1 MKLCIPL
8 FWMIS
13 VGLRADDAVISRML
27 DDKLNVAER
36 NDACYALREDHSPE
50 AVAGFAR
57 ALDRPAVR
65 ACAARNLRAAGAVE
79 QLKTALAG
87 SDPEIRMIAARELG
101 ALMRPEL
108 MDLLAQIA
116 RDPNLMVATN
126 ALQGLSYYQDAA
138 VLPYLLSL
146 AESGGMVAAQA
157 LSRAMQFG
165 GPHVLAV
172 SRRLL
177 LATKDVPLRLAA
189 LRAIGDL
196 GDTSDI
202 PALRELAAKGETAA
216 PAGRGFGLV
225 PSLDLSRAA
234 QNAIRQIE
242 SRS

>member
-8 FWMIS
+8 FLMIS
-13 VGLRADDAVISRML
+13 VVLCADDAVVSRML

-57 ALDRPAVR
+57 ALVRPAVR
-65 ACAARNLRAAGAVE
+65 ACAARNLRAAGAVAE
-79 QLKTALAG
+79 LKTALAG

-108 MDLLAQIA
+108 LDLLAQTA

-126 ALQGLSYYQDAA
+126 ALQGLSCYQDAA

-146 AESGGMVAAQA
+146 AESGGIVAAQA
-157 LSRAMQFG
+157 LSRAVQFG

-172 SRRLL
+172 SRRL

-216 PAGRGFGLV
+216 PAGRGIGLV

-234 QNAIRQIE
+234 RNAIRQIE